1 MLNTS
6 DALLPS
12 DLELQVVH
20 YEPQEHYTLHL
31 DADLG
36 NYALAAGLER
46 FVSMFLYLSD
56 VSLASYSHLPALF
69 RCFVCLLV
77 AFCLHRMPLQQPA
90 LARCFMCLLRSERV
104 ALFASL
110 DRSCSS
116 QKTILP

>member
-56 VSLASYSHLPALF
+56 VSL
-69 RCFVCLLV
+69 
-77 AFCLHRMPLQQPA
+77 
-90 LARCFMCLLRSERV
+90 RV
-104 ALFASL
+104 ATRMSAAL
-110 DRSCSS
+110 
-116 QKTILP
+116 